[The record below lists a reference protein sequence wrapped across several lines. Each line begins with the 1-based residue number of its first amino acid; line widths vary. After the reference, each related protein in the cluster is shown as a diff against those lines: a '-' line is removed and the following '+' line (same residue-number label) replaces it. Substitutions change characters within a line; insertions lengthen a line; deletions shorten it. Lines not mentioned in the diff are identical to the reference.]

1 MESAD
6 GVDVDDEAGVVG
18 YFVGD
23 VTGATLELTT
33 AGRES
38 VSITVSGRFH
48 KNLD

>member
-23 VTGATLELTT
+23 VTGATF
-33 AGRES
+33 
-38 VSITVSGRFH
+38 ITVSGRFH
-48 KNLD
+48 KNFD